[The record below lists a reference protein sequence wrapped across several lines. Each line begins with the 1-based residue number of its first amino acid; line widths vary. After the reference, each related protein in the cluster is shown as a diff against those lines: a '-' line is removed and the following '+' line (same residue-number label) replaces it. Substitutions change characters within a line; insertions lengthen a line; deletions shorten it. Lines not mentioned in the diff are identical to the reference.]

1 MYLCMKLK
9 NMVSLYLEVE
19 ENEYATLVVH
29 LRTLRYV
36 KLAKEEV
43 PVVKSQMERIKETL
57 EQMPNNLFQDMK
69 DPLEWQRSVRGE
81 WA

>member
-1 MYLCMKLK
+1 
-9 NMVSLYLEVE
+9 MVSLYLEVE
-19 ENEYATLVVH
+19 ENEYATLVAH

-57 EQMPNNLFQDMK
+57 DAMPNNLFQDIK
-69 DPLEWQRSVRGE
+69 DPLEWQRTIRDE
-81 WA
+81 WT